1 MQARG
6 CAWVWIYVAVSAA
19 APASASEPPRR
30 EDASQS
36 LYGVSVL
43 VTQVQGSESVSAEHG
58 ERVVDAVGRALESHG
73 YTVDVSHAVLR
84 QAVVACQS
92 PECIEQTLDAA
103 DAELAIVPAVW
114 SKESASEE
122 LTLTL
127 LQRVG
132 RNLNASGPVGA
143 DLSAAAEALVNELLA
158 KRAAQLPVL
167 ASAPPRK
174 GNASHRPRGS
184 LSDGP
189 KHRHAWKAGPIIL
202 LTGGAAAF
210 VAVGVGA
217 ATKGAGEQLNTAAV
231 AGWSAVGAAALAGGI
246 AWWVVGAKRRRPAPT
261 ITLHPGGVDLSLRF

>member
-1 MQARG
+1 MRARG
-6 CAWVWIYVAVSAA
+6 RGWVWVAVAVA
-19 APASASEPPRR
+19 VPAPASASEPVP
-30 EDASQS
+30 AP
-36 LYGVSVL
+36 VSVL
-43 VTQVQGSESVSAEHG
+43 VTPVQGSPSVSAERRA
-58 ERVVDAVGRALESHG
+58 RVVDAVGRALESHG
-73 YTVDVSHAVLR
+73 YTVDVSHALLG

-114 SKESASEE
+114 SQKSVSVE

-143 DLSAAAEALVNELLA
+143 DLSAAAEALVNELLV
-158 KRAAQLPVL
+158 KRAAPV
-167 ASAPPRK
+167 PPRK
-174 GNASHRPRGS
+174 ADASHRPRGS

-210 VAVGVGA
+210 IAIGVGA
-217 ATKGAGEQLNTAAV
+217 ARKGPVSSSTPRLWPAGPRSVRPPSPEASPG
-231 AGWSAVGAAALAGGI
+231 GWSARNAVGRLPPLPCI
-246 AWWVVGAKRRRPAPT
+246 PPELT
-261 ITLHPGGVDLSLRF
+261 